1 MSFNTRIQLKNDTST
16 NWAKATTFKPLAGEI
31 LVYDAGTSTPKLKV
45 GNGSTVVTS
54 LPFIGDDKVD
64 KVSGKGLSTNDF
76 TAAYKSKLDGIASG
90 ANAYTH
96 PSYTAKSSGL
106 YKVTVDSTGH
116 VSATAAVAKSD
127 ITGLGIPAQDTT
139 YGAATSSSA
148 GLMSA
153 NDKSKLDGIA
163 SGANNYTYTLPS
175 ATSSTLGGVKVGSNI
190 SVSSGIIS
198 LTKANVTSALGYTP
212 PTTNTT
218 YSVATTSA
226 NGLMSSS
233 DKSKLD
239 SALTSSSTID
249 GGTW

>member
-31 LVYDAGTSTPKLKV
+31 LVYDAGTATPKLKV
-45 GNGSTVVTS
+45 GDGSTLATS
-54 LPFIGDDKVD
+54 LPFIGNDKVD
-64 KVSGKGLSTNDF
+64 KVSGKSLSTNDF

-116 VSATAAVAKSD
+116 ISATAAVAKSD

-139 YGAATSSSA
+139 YSAATTSAA

-153 NDKSKLDGIA
+153 ADKSKLDGITA
-163 SGANNYTYTLPS
+163 SAD
-175 ATSSTLGGVKVGSNI
+175 
-190 SVSSGIIS
+190 SVSFSQTQTSGTAVGT
-198 LTKANVTSALGYTP
+198 LTINGTSTTLYAPAGTAN
-212 PTTNTT
+212 
-218 YSVATTSA
+218 
-226 NGLMSSS
+226 
-233 DKSKLD
+233 
-239 SALTSSSTID
+239 ALTSSSVID
-249 GGTW
+249 GGSW